1 MENKEIRMKLK
12 FFCLGC
18 FSTIIFM
25 YLITIT
31 SLDARESQVA
41 IEQKI
46 EAIRKLANV
55 FVIIE
60 QNNIDDLNY
69 TQIADKAIQGL
80 MNELDAHSSYF
91 SKKSFKEFKIQTEGE
106 FGGLGITVGMR
117 DKVLTIISPIDNT
130 PAYRAGLKAG
140 DIILKINEQATL
152 NMTLDEAVSL
162 MRGKPK
168 TPIELTILRKGKA
181 KPFKVKIIRDIIKIQ
196 SVFVKTIDKD
206 ILYIRIASFDKK
218 VVEDVKKALKEK
230 LKGRKGII
238 LDLRS
243 NPGGLLSQAVGL
255 VDLFVDDGIIVSQR
269 GRNKEDIKEFKAH
282 SFGTYK
288 DIPMVVL
295 IDPGSASASE
305 IVSGS
310 LQDHKRAIIVGE
322 KSFGKGSV
330 QAIWPITPDQSEA
343 IKLTIAR
350 YYLPSGRTIQAKGVT
365 PDIQVFPG
373 KVPQKEDN
381 LFELREE
388 NLKKHLEGELK
399 KVDGNTT
406 DEVTSENNVSEENNN
421 SIITQKQI
429 FEDLQLKTAIDIVR
443 SLALMQGK

>member
-1 MENKEIRMKLK
+1 
-12 FFCLGC
+12 
-18 FSTIIFM
+18 
-25 YLITIT
+25 
-31 SLDARESQVA
+31 
-41 IEQKI
+41 
-46 EAIRKLANV
+46 
-55 FVIIE
+55 
-60 QNNIDDLNY
+60 
-69 TQIADKAIQGL
+69 
-80 MNELDAHSSYF
+80 
-91 SKKSFKEFKIQTEGE
+91 
-106 FGGLGITVGMR
+106 MR